1 MNVLSVLFSVLI
13 LCLIVTAH
21 ELGHFLVGKACGI
34 GVIEFSVGFGPKI
47 LQWRGRETL
56 YSIRCIPL
64 GGYCRFVGEDGEDP
78 APNAMNNQ
86 PVWKRFLTVLAGPV
100 MNFVLG
106 TVLVVVLF
114 LGFGLEYPVPVVG
127 ELVPGMPAETYGMLP
142 GDILVQVD
150 GQPIENN
157 EYGTGQATAALQNSD
172 KSRPVEIV
180 VLRDG
185 EEVTLQ
191 VPLQKTGDGNYQV
204 GIFFAY
210 RSFRYPLGE
219 TLSMSFRAIK
229 NVMGQMLSMLKNLI
243 FRGEGV
249 EDVTGAIGVVSV
261 MSQSV
266 SSGLDSII
274 NLIIIISFN
283 LGIMNLLPIPALDG
297 SRLVFLLVEG
307 IRRKPIDREK
317 EGMVHAIGLLILFG
331 LMIVITYKDIVRL
344 LK

>member
-114 LGFGLEYPVPVVG
+114 LAFGLEYPVPVVG

-191 VPLQKTGDGNYQV
+191 VPLQKNEDGSYQV
-204 GIFFAY
+204 GIYFDY
-210 RSFRYPLGE
+210 DTIRYPLGK
-219 TLSMSFRAIK
+219 TLKLSMQTIR
-229 NVMGQMLSMLKNLI
+229 NEMGLMLSMLKNLI

-249 EDVTGAIGVVSV
+249 EDVTGVVGVVSV
-261 MSQSV
+261 MSQSM

-274 NLIIIISFN
+274 RLIIIISFN